1 MLDKRQHFL
10 HYKSMGKF
18 LGNRRRIIQKGMV
31 KSSQISSPSEILSYS
46 LLPASLM
53 KICRRTGQLAWNR
66 AFPFWS
72 ILESYMHSYQTRF
85 NSNQRLCKNWHC
97 KNLTQKHSVCDL
109 DLKVIYW
116 DGDGTAYILDTAL
129 SSRHKWKTVTEIVK
143 NWSQNVYIKTL
154 SVTLTLK

>member
-31 KSSQISSPSEILSYS
+31 KPSQISNSSEVLSLS
-46 LLPASLM
+46 SLPASLM
-53 KICRRTGQLAWNR
+53 KICRRTGLLTWNR

-85 NSNQRLCKNWHC
+85 NSIKGFAKNDTVKIWH
-97 KNLTQKHSVCDL
+97 KKIQSVTLTLRSYNGMGMVLHTFSDK
-109 DLKVIYW
+109 
-116 DGDGTAYILDTAL
+116 AL
-129 SSRHKWKTVTEIVK
+129 SSRHKWITVTEIVK
-143 NWSQNVYIKTL
+143 K
-154 SVTLTLK
+154 LKL